1 MAGSASRSCCPA
13 HLVNGGAWEIRKP
26 HTSQLHLEGIMNAT
40 LFAVAGLPGLL
51 VLVWTVLPTGR
62 NWFVRRY
69 RWPHRL
75 RGTLAA
81 LGGVLLMASVG
92 FAADPKDHSWL
103 RVLVLLAGVGM
114 IGACLVAPTFRIRHG
129 VATQP
134 RKVLAIGAHPDDL
147 ELACGA
153 TLAKLS
159 DAGHEVRTMVMSAGS
174 KGGNSAV
181 RVTEA
186 TAGSDFMGASAVQI
200 HNFQDTYLS
209 EHGQEMVTAIE
220 AFIEEFRPDVVIT
233 HSRNDYHQ
241 DHQAV
246 HSATMR
252 AARRHSSIL
261 CFESPSS
268 TRQFDPTVFVDIAG
282 YLDVKI
288 RAVAMHRNQKGK
300 PYMSAEKVR
309 SLAAFRGEQVK
320 TSYAEGFEPV
330 RLLGSAV
337 GEF

>member
-1 MAGSASRSCCPA
+1 
-13 HLVNGGAWEIRKP
+13 
-26 HTSQLHLEGIMNAT
+26 
-40 LFAVAGLPGLL
+40 
-51 VLVWTVLPTGR
+51 
-62 NWFVRRY
+62 
-69 RWPHRL
+69 
-75 RGTLAA
+75 
-81 LGGVLLMASVG
+81 
-92 FAADPKDHSWL
+92 
-103 RVLVLLAGVGM
+103 
-114 IGACLVAPTFRIRHG
+114 
-129 VATQP
+129 
-134 RKVLAIGAHPDDL
+134 VLAIGAHPDDL

-159 DAGHEVRTMVMSAGS
+159 DAGHEVRTMVMSSGGM
-174 KGGNSAV
+174 GGNAAV

-186 TAGSDFMGASAVQI
+186 TAGSDFMGASAVQV
-200 HNFQDTYLS
+200 HHFQDTNLS
-209 EHGQEMVTAIE
+209 EHGKEMVNAIE
-220 AFIEEFRPDVVIT
+220 ASIEEFRPDVVIT

-246 HSATMR
+246 HSATMQ

-268 TRQFDPTVFVDIAG
+268 TRQFDPSVFVDIAG
-282 YLDVKI
+282 YVDVKI
-288 RAVAMHRNQKGK
+288 HAVAMHRNQKGK